1 MTFDGQAALTL
12 AAEAEEDERGFEGR
26 FFYDAERG
34 DIGWIAKAC
43 DDKQCDCERKLNADG
58 DQDCSH
64 SLSDWEGEDH
74 ICEPIVNM
82 LNRNPQ
88 LASMLRAAVA
98 RVEDLEAETRAVR
111 MTEAD
116 LVRMPMSDLDHHKAE
131 LLAMLTDRDSL
142 RAKLAEV
149 EADRDKWRHIAKVQD
164 EKAHTFL
171 EQRDSARRE
180 LGRLGDKRREA
191 EHRASLAEAALD
203 SVLAATKV
211 GSSVT
216 SHESSLAEVMRVR
229 YGREARQWQA
239 NHDQRK
245 AERDKAEAA
254 LGEMTKERDW
264 AVAVQRAALESQE
277 RLGTTLAA
285 ALQAKDEACD
295 IAERHMPPK
304 EHRWADSKRDE
315 TRITELRSVGKEAK

>member
-1 MTFDGQAALTL
+1 MTFSADKALTL
-12 AAEAEEDERGFEGR
+12 AAEAEASL
-26 FFYDAERG
+26 DANARG
-34 DIGWIAKAC
+34 DWPTSRPDLRA
-43 DDKQCDCERKLNADG
+43 
-58 DQDCSH
+58 
-64 SLSDWEGEDH
+64 
-74 ICEPIVNM
+74 
-82 LNRNPQ
+82 

-285 ALQAKDEACD
+285 ALQAKDEMAD
-295 IAERHMPPK
+295 LAF
-304 EHRWADSKRDE
+304 RWIDE
-315 TRITELRSVGKEAK
+315 TSLRPSEQAAANRITELRSVGKESK

>member
-1 MTFDGQAALTL
+1 
-12 AAEAEEDERGFEGR
+12 
-26 FFYDAERG
+26 
-34 DIGWIAKAC
+34 
-43 DDKQCDCERKLNADG
+43 
-58 DQDCSH
+58 
-64 SLSDWEGEDH
+64 
-74 ICEPIVNM
+74 
-82 LNRNPQ
+82 
-88 LASMLRAAVA
+88 
-98 RVEDLEAETRAVR
+98 
-111 MTEAD
+111 
-116 LVRMPMSDLDHHKAE
+116 
-131 LLAMLTDRDSL
+131 
-142 RAKLAEV
+142 
-149 EADRDKWRHIAKVQD
+149 
-164 EKAHTFL
+164 
-171 EQRDSARRE
+171 
-180 LGRLGDKRREA
+180 
-191 EHRASLAEAALD
+191 
-203 SVLAATKV
+203 
-211 GSSVT
+211 
-216 SHESSLAEVMRVR
+216 VR